1 MKPAENTTV
10 AEQQVI
16 AVQGDVHYYSKA
28 LPNTRMAAGLYD
40 MSAVRVGN
48 EILPG
53 FTPVAVTNDEPL
65 DIDTTIADILKEFQ
79 DFFDRRPIFKK
90 LGFAHKRGY
99 LLHGPPGCGKSS
111 TLRLLQKQF
120 LEKYQGIIIFWR
132 AGAHIKN
139 YVEHIRKYEP
149 ERPVMVICE
158 DIDGFVQHFEEK
170 ILEFLDG
177 QQGLDNF
184 LLVATTNNLKVV
196 PDRIKNRPSRI
207 DRVLEIGKPTRQTRE
222 KYLLALK
229 VDPQEAASLAL
240 RTEGMT
246 IAQLKE
252 VVVATVC
259 LGQTLES
266 VLERLNVT
274 LEKSPEA
281 ADEKD
286 PEWPDDGDDPM
297 NEMMSG

>member
-1 MKPAENTTV
+1 MKPAENVTA

-16 AVQGDVHYYSKA
+16 AVQDGVHYYSKA

-40 MSAVRVGN
+40 MSAVRVGQKV
-48 EILPG
+48 LPG
-53 FTPVAVTNDEPL
+53 FLPVAVTNDEPL
-65 DIDTTIADILKEFQ
+65 DIDSTIADILKEFQ

-111 TLRLLQKQF
+111 TLRLLQKRF
-120 LEKYQGIIIFWR
+120 LEKYEGIIIFWR
-132 AGAHIKN
+132 AGAHIKD
-139 YVEHIRKYEP
+139 YVEHIRQYEP

-158 DIDGFVQHFEEK
+158 DIDGFIQHFEEK

-177 QQGLDNF
+177 QQGLDNL
-184 LLVATTNNLKVV
+184 LLVATTNNLKQV

-207 DRVLEIGKPTRQTRE
+207 DRVLEIGRPNRKTRYN
-222 KYLLALK
+222 YLVAVNVEPEQAKDLA
-229 VDPQEAASLAL
+229 A

-252 VVVATVC
+252 VVVATVA
-259 LGQTLES
+259 LGQSLES
-266 VLERLNVT
+266 VLERLNIT
-274 LEKSPEA
+274 AEKSPDPI
-281 ADEKD
+281 DEKD
-286 PEWPDDGDDPM
+286 PDWPDDGDDPM